1 MDNGVKALASALGAS
16 VKESEQSIDV
26 NDILPFEYTNEQ
38 MYQML
43 VSLEPLLERR
53 DIVGYAAARNTRVLQ
68 AEAMEY
74 LKRRDELIEKYGEPE
89 LSDNGTPT
97 GRTQLQ
103 IGSNAYKRFMDDLAL
118 YSNIKHRPLLFKI
131 PYEEAIGK
139 MSGTEILACE
149 WMLVD
154 GGDA

>member
-26 NDILPFEYTNEQ
+26 NDILPSEYTNEQ
-38 MYQML
+38 MHQML
-43 VSLEPLLERR
+43 LSLEPLLERR

-89 LSDNGTPT
+89 FADNGTPT

-103 IGSNAYKRFMDDLAL
+103 IDSDAYKRFADDLAL

>member
-1 MDNGVKALASALGAS
+1 
-16 VKESEQSIDV
+16 
-26 NDILPFEYTNEQ
+26 
-38 MYQML
+38 ML
-43 VSLEPLLERR
+43 LSLEPLLERR

-89 LSDNGTPT
+89 FADNGTPT
-97 GRTQLQ
+97 GRTQLH
-103 IGSNAYKRFMDDLAL
+103 IGSDAYKRFADDLAL

>member
-26 NDILPFEYTNEQ
+26 NDILPSEYTNEQ
-38 MYQML
+38 MHQML
-43 VSLEPLLERR
+43 LSLEPLLERR
-53 DIVGYAAARNTRVLQ
+53 DIVGYVAARNTRVLQ

-89 LSDNGTPT
+89 FADNGTPT

-103 IGSNAYKRFMDDLAL
+103 IGSDTYKRFADDLAL

>member
-26 NDILPFEYTNEQ
+26 NDILPSEYTNEQ

-43 VSLEPLLERR
+43 LSLEPLLERR

-89 LSDNGTPT
+89 FADNGTPT

-103 IGSNAYKRFMDDLAL
+103 IGSDAYMRFADDLAL

>member
-26 NDILPFEYTNEQ
+26 NDILPSEYTNEQ
-38 MYQML
+38 MHQML
-43 VSLEPLLERR
+43 LSLEPLLERR

-89 LSDNGTPT
+89 FADNGTPT
-97 GRTQLQ
+97 GRQQLQ
-103 IGSNAYKRFMDDLAL
+103 IGSDAYKRFMDDLAL